1 MLVDI
6 EKFSKGKSSIKH
18 TYIVMNCTLRHKL
31 FAGIGEFCD
40 IQKMTGLESKLKQSI
55 DVIGF

>member
-1 MLVDI
+1 M
-6 EKFSKGKSSIKH
+6 
-18 TYIVMNCTLRHKL
+18 YIVMNCTLRHKL